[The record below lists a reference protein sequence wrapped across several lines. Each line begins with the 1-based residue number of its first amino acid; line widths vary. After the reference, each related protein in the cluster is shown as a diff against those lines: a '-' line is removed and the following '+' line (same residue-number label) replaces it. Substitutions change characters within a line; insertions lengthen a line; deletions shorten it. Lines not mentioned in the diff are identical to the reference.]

1 MLHPFGPI
9 LKSPATF
16 LFLFLTELFER
27 MLWGGGGGGGGGAG
41 GKGGRKA
48 ILDIAFLISLFLIS
62 VERLS
67 IEGLNIHIQL
77 TASLYLPD

>member
-16 LFLFLTELFER
+16 LFLTELFER
-27 MLWGGGGGGGGGAG
+27 MLWGGGGG